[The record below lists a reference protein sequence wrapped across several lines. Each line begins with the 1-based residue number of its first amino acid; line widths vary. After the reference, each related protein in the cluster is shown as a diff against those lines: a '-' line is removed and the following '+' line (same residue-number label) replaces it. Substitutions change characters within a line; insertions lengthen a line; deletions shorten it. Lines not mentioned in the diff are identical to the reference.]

1 MRSLRASL
9 PFREPD
15 LTLVDTLVD
24 ATRAIRGERGQ
35 PMEQPTTGWRFAERA
50 RTAPQAEASTG
61 LGAVQSFVE
70 IGELRRLLARL
81 ATVELLQLLVSETFP

>member
-1 MRSLRASL
+1 
-9 PFREPD
+9 
-15 LTLVDTLVD
+15 
-24 ATRAIRGERGQ
+24 
-35 PMEQPTTGWRFAERA
+35 MEQPTTGWRFAERA

-81 ATVELLQLLVSETFP
+81 ATVELLQLLVSETFS